1 MSDERTVLEAVAR
14 AAQACFQQHPVVILG
29 SGASVPHKIR
39 GMGELATFLLE
50 NVTASEGQE
59 ADAWLLIRTA
69 LVNPGLF
76 TEPRSAG
83 GDWRFQ
89 GPGRPLPKVLSRIW

>member
-50 NVTASEGQE
+50 NVTASEGQR
-59 ADAWLLIRTA
+59 LCGNFPRMLSFYRR
-69 LVNPGLF
+69 
-76 TEPRSAG
+76 EP
-83 GDWRFQ
+83 D
-89 GPGRPLPKVLSRIW
+89 

>member
-39 GMGELATFLLE
+39 GMGELATF
-50 NVTASEGQE
+50 S
-59 ADAWLLIRTA
+59 WKMS
-69 LVNPGLF
+69 P
-76 TEPRSAG
+76 P
-83 GDWRFQ
+83 
-89 GPGRPLPKVLSRIW
+89 PKVKRRTLGC